1 MKIKLIILLSL
12 CSLLTCC
19 KRANTSFSLCQLWN
33 TEDDTIVVKRPL
45 EPGLYQTK
53 RIEYFLIV
61 GKDTSKFKCIFSESK
76 ERQRVCI
83 YFDCKLVGQKSKLYK
98 ERLEELKIIVNQ
110 KASKDFDLS
119 HLSCLGF
126 GLLSSGDLAIE
137 ISREYE
143 KRIGVNVVNSKELR
157 NIIYDS
163 RLRVDLNK
171 IFKPYHNVVEKIDV
185 EKLFFADRESLY
197 KNSEVE
203 TNKADI
209 PQYILDCPVVVY
221 FKAK

>member
-1 MKIKLIILLSL
+1 MKSKIIITLGL

-19 KRANTSFSLCQLWN
+19 KKTNAVFSQFQSMNTKN
-33 TEDDTIVVKRPL
+33 DTIVMSQTL
-45 EPGLYQTK
+45 EAGIYAK
-53 RIEYFLIV
+53 KSIEYFLIV

-83 YFDCKLVGQKSKLYK
+83 DFDCKLVGQKSKLYK

-157 NIIYDS
+157 NIIYD
-163 RLRVDLNK
+163 
-171 IFKPYHNVVEKIDV
+171 
-185 EKLFFADRESLY
+185 
-197 KNSEVE
+197 
-203 TNKADI
+203 
-209 PQYILDCPVVVY
+209 
-221 FKAK
+221 